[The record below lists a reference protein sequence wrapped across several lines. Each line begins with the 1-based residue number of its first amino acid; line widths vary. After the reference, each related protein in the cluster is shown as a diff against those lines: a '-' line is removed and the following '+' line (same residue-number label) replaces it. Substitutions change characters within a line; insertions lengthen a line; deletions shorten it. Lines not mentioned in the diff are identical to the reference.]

1 MKLLF
6 LKESI
11 IWLSIIKEIGTL
23 ENNINK
29 SQNNERLQKIW
40 ISLSERL
47 IYLTK
52 MNIKDENTKKITL
65 GIIRYLRCLFF
76 WNFQRWDELEYEVN
90 VGIKEDA
97 DSSIYLMIKG
107 FIYLRPLANAS
118 VLSEVGSEGSPF
130 DKKKELLSYAQK
142 CFKKAIK
149 KSKNNQNSINIA
161 IKWTNAWMLLISGNI
176 EKSKKCIIEV
186 WSLEEEF
193 GEGWSLWMR
202 WLGGII
208 SEKDHIKLIN
218 CLKNI

>member
-1 MKLLF
+1 MTSPY
-6 LKESI
+6 LKQSI
-11 IWLSIIKEIGTL
+11 IWLSISKEINTL

-29 SQNNERLQKIW
+29 SPDNERRQKLW
-40 ISLSERL
+40 LSLSERL

-52 MNIKDENTKKITL
+52 MNISDENTKKITL

-76 WNFQRWDELEYEVN
+76 WNCHRWDELEYEVN
-90 VGIKEDA
+90 IGIKEDV

-107 FIYLRPLANAS
+107 FIYLRPLANPS
-118 VLSEVGSEGSPF
+118 VVSEVWSEGFPF
-130 DKKKELLSYAQK
+130 DKKKELLAYAQK

-149 KSKNNQNSINIA
+149 KSNSNQGSINIA

-176 EKSKKCIIEV
+176 EKSEKCVLEV
-186 WSLEEEF
+186 WSLEENF

-208 SEKDHIKLIN
+208 SEKEHIKLIK
-218 CLKNI
+218 CLKNT